1 MQTNCCRKCTKLLC
15 KNRNKVEDC
24 KDCVSYVL
32 QEMRNIDKKIKEN

>member
-24 KDCVSYVL
+24 EDCVSYVL
-32 QEMRNIDKKIKEN
+32 QKMRNIDKKIKEN